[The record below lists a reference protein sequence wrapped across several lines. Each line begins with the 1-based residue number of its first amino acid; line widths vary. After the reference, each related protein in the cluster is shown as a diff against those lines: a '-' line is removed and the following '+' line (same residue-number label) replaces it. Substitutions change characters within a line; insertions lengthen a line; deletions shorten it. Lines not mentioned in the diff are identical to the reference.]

1 MNFSEKL
8 QKLRKENKLSQEQ
21 LANLLDVSRQ
31 AVSKWESGA
40 TYPEMD
46 KLLAMC
52 KIFHCTLE
60 ELTNDEIK
68 EINKEKKASL
78 NIIDELLEA
87 INKTINMFHDMT
99 SQEIFKCFL
108 QLLMVII
115 VLLVISVPYTYL
127 GNIIR
132 DVFSNL
138 GPVGGFINQL
148 LKSVLNIVY
157 VIFAIIIFFYIYKT
171 RFLDRYTPKKE
182 DEKEIAVNNIP
193 VENLKEDSKS
203 LNKAAKVNLSKEKPS
218 KFLSLLGKILMLFI
232 KGFLLLCLIP
242 VIFGFIF
249 LIAFLVVD
257 ILLMFK
263 GIIFIGP
270 ILMAIALLLFGYLV
284 IMVLFNFIFDNKNKV
299 KLLFILFIAS
309 LVLGGVGIGI
319 TVIEASSFEVVENN
333 TLEKVTTDFEVPMQD
348 DFVIENYNQIEYE
361 VDNTSDKVKVVLEYY
376 DIYKEVELKQHG
388 DQTYVDFEQD
398 YWLNNELLQLLLK
411 DLKNR
416 QIRNYDELYKVEVK
430 IITNEENI
438 AQIKENYQTKK
449 DFLEMQNQ
457 LINDY
462 EATIEQ
468 LNLEIEELTSK
479 LDKTEEDKEQLMT
492 TIEELE
498 NRLLQYKELSDSLE

>member
-1 MNFSEKL
+1 
-8 QKLRKENKLSQEQ
+8 
-21 LANLLDVSRQ
+21 
-31 AVSKWESGA
+31 
-40 TYPEMD
+40 
-46 KLLAMC
+46 
-52 KIFHCTLE
+52 
-60 ELTNDEIK
+60 
-68 EINKEKKASL
+68 
-78 NIIDELLEA
+78 
-87 INKTINMFHDMT
+87 
-99 SQEIFKCFL
+99 
-108 QLLMVII
+108 MVII

-182 DEKEIAVNNIP
+182 DEKEIALNNIP

-203 LNKAAKVNLSKEKPS
+203 LNKVAKVNLSKEKPS

-348 DFVIENYNQIEYE
+348 DFVIENYNRIEYE
-361 VDNTSDKVKVVLEYY
+361 VDNSSDKVKVVLEYY

-388 DQTYVDFEQD
+388 DEIYVDFEQD
-398 YWLNNELLQLLLK
+398 YWLDNELLQLLLK
-411 DLKNR
+411 D
-416 QIRNYDELYKVEVK
+416 
-430 IITNEENI
+430 
-438 AQIKENYQTKK
+438 
-449 DFLEMQNQ
+449 
-457 LINDY
+457 
-462 EATIEQ
+462 
-468 LNLEIEELTSK
+468 
-479 LDKTEEDKEQLMT
+479 
-492 TIEELE
+492 
-498 NRLLQYKELSDSLE
+498 

>member
-1 MNFSEKL
+1 MDFSEKL

-31 AVSKWESGA
+31 AVSKWESGT

-68 EINKEKKASL
+68 EINKEKKANL

-193 VENLKEDSKS
+193 VENLKDDSKS
-203 LNKAAKVNLSKEKPS
+203 LNKVAKVNLSKEKPS

-249 LIAFLVVD
+249 LIAFLVMD

-348 DFVIENYNQIEYE
+348 DFVIENYNQI
-361 VDNTSDKVKVVLEYY
+361 
-376 DIYKEVELKQHG
+376 YKEVELKQHG
-388 DQTYVDFEQD
+388 DEIYVDFEQD

>member
-1 MNFSEKL
+1 MDFSEKL

-68 EINKEKKASL
+68 EINKEKKANL

-193 VENLKEDSKS
+193 VENLKDDSKS
-203 LNKAAKVNLSKEKPS
+203 LNKVAKVNLSKEKPS

-232 KGFLLLCLIP
+232 KGFLLLC
-242 VIFGFIF
+242 
-249 LIAFLVVD
+249 
-257 ILLMFK
+257 
-263 GIIFIGP
+263 
-270 ILMAIALLLFGYLV
+270 
-284 IMVLFNFIFDNKNKV
+284 
-299 KLLFILFIAS
+299 
-309 LVLGGVGIGI
+309 
-319 TVIEASSFEVVENN
+319 
-333 TLEKVTTDFEVPMQD
+333 
-348 DFVIENYNQIEYE
+348 
-361 VDNTSDKVKVVLEYY
+361 
-376 DIYKEVELKQHG
+376 
-388 DQTYVDFEQD
+388 
-398 YWLNNELLQLLLK
+398 
-411 DLKNR
+411 
-416 QIRNYDELYKVEVK
+416 
-430 IITNEENI
+430 
-438 AQIKENYQTKK
+438 
-449 DFLEMQNQ
+449 
-457 LINDY
+457 
-462 EATIEQ
+462 
-468 LNLEIEELTSK
+468 
-479 LDKTEEDKEQLMT
+479 
-492 TIEELE
+492 
-498 NRLLQYKELSDSLE
+498 

>member
-1 MNFSEKL
+1 M
-8 QKLRKENKLSQEQ
+8 
-21 LANLLDVSRQ
+21 
-31 AVSKWESGA
+31 
-40 TYPEMD
+40 
-46 KLLAMC
+46 
-52 KIFHCTLE
+52 
-60 ELTNDEIK
+60 
-68 EINKEKKASL
+68 
-78 NIIDELLEA
+78 
-87 INKTINMFHDMT
+87 
-99 SQEIFKCFL
+99 
-108 QLLMVII
+108 
-115 VLLVISVPYTYL
+115 
-127 GNIIR
+127 
-132 DVFSNL
+132 
-138 GPVGGFINQL
+138 
-148 LKSVLNIVY
+148 
-157 VIFAIIIFFYIYKT
+157 
-171 RFLDRYTPKKE
+171 DRYTPKKE

-193 VENLKEDSKS
+193 VENLKDDSKS
-203 LNKAAKVNLSKEKPS
+203 LNKVAKVNLSKEKPS

-249 LIAFLVVD
+249 LIAFLVMD

-388 DQTYVDFEQD
+388 DEIYVDFEQD